1 MQNLANIFAMA
12 IVKQT
17 SHVLQNRDTR
27 LVCSHVIHD
36 AVKRLATWVLEA
48 SLLALRAVRLA
59 RKPCHVQVTAW
70 RLRVVALGDV
80 PIDFAPLKF
89 DRVEIGF
96 DGLAGE
102 LVKVAR
108 EGLCEVHAQA
118 PQRLA
123 RRIRACAIM
132 SHAERTPGRLG
143 RHSIRMVE
151 ELCGATYIA
160 KEHDGVPDGT
170 LRLMRLHPVHVPA
183 VNFLP
188 LILCD
193 HTETLVSLLPT

>member
-1 MQNLANIFAMA
+1 MA

-59 RKPCHVQVTAW
+59 RKPCHVQVTAG

-80 PIDFAPLKF
+80 PIDFAPVKF

-108 EGLCEVHAQA
+108 EGLCEVHAQV

-188 LILCD
+188 LIFRG
-193 HTETLVSLLPT
+193 HAEALVPLLPAELACCEFAQ

>member
-1 MQNLANIFAMA
+1 MRPGI
-12 IVKQT
+12 
-17 SHVLQNRDTR
+17 
-27 LVCSHVIHD
+27 C
-36 AVKRLATWVLEA
+36 
-48 SLLALRAVRLA
+48 
-59 RKPCHVQVTAW
+59 
-70 RLRVVALGDV
+70 
-80 PIDFAPLKF
+80 
-89 DRVEIGF
+89 F

-108 EGLCEVHAQA
+108 EGLCEVHAQV

-170 LRLMRLHPVHVPA
+170 RRLMRLHPVHVPA
-183 VNFLP
+183 INFLP
-188 LILCD
+188 LIFRG
-193 HTETLVSLLPT
+193 HAEALVPLLPAELACCEFAQGQTALVVLVRAAVVVGGCTG